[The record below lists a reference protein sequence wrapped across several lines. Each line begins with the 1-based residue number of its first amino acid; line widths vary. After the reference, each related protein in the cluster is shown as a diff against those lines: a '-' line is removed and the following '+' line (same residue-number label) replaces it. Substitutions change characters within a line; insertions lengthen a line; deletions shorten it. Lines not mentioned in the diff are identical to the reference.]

1 MGQPWA
7 AGTRGAAEGEGEL
20 AWQFVLEKK
29 GGGRRVARYAHPTTG
44 SKHSLALND
53 YLEAQ
58 LFGCV
63 WAEACGGCGEEG
75 GGGGRG

>member
-1 MGQPWA
+1 MA
-7 AGTRGAAEGEGEL
+7 VCAGE
-20 AWQFVLEKK
+20 K